1 MDAHHSLLI
10 TIHLVKIMVG
20 LTAVIDILETLG
32 IFKQMQKESLHLALR
47 TVKYLL
53 LDLTQSL
60 VGLVLFTCTLM
71 ILEMVAPKT
80 LLKQEVLVQESDVEL

>member
-1 MDAHHSLLI
+1 
-10 TIHLVKIMVG
+10 MVG